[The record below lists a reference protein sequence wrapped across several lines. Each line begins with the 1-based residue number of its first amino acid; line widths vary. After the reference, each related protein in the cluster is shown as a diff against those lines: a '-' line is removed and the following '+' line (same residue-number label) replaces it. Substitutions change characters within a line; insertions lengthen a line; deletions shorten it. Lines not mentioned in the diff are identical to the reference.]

1 MYDQIFSINVK
12 SVFFFIKEAR
22 DLLKKSSQGA
32 NVLITSS
39 LSGIQPGRIVGVY
52 AMSKAA
58 VISMAQWLAQELI
71 DSNIRVN
78 AVAPGF
84 TRTNMIKDVMN
95 AGIDKFLPK
104 GAIGNPEDVAAVA
117 CMICSRVDG
126 SFVNGETFPLS
137 GGERNPKF
145 KLPKL

>member
-1 MYDQIFSINVK
+1 
-12 SVFFFIKEAR
+12 
-22 DLLKKSSQGA
+22 
-32 NVLITSS
+32 
-39 LSGIQPGRIVGVY
+39 
-52 AMSKAA
+52 
-58 VISMAQWLAQELI
+58 
-71 DSNIRVN
+71 
-78 AVAPGF
+78 
-84 TRTNMIKDVMN
+84 MN